1 MSSKLKS
8 MFENDGAQMI
18 ETLDHV
24 VNQLE
29 ERGFEQEL
37 VDQAF
42 RTVHSLKSE
51 SSFLGH
57 GDLTA
62 TAGTLEDL
70 FDAWRRREGPLS
82 TESLNSLLNSM
93 HDLKQQFRL
102 VSNPEP
108 AGRMV
113 GKPARPAEESS
124 APDERNR
131 AIPDPE
137 FAIRATPFQRQLLRE
152 SRGRG
157 ETLYRVDCEIDS
169 SEPMAYPRLY
179 LVISNLEQAVHVI
192 KMHPDIETIRAG
204 RSGFVQALIT
214 STETEDRIARSIDVD
229 QIRRAKIQALT
240 YEPLLRGGS
249 EEIEGEATDGSATR
263 RFSVTM
269 PARLYE
275 ELCLNADEIH
285 SRLTQEWSELSK
297 APIESG
303 IRSRIQWNLFL
314 VNRLV
319 GWMRNEISAF
329 STAPLAEVF
338 HNLAEVVDDLA
349 RRLGKR
355 VVVKTQGE
363 HERVYLPVSDVLTD
377 VLLHL
382 IRNALDHGIETPA
395 VRKSRGKP
403 EAGTIRILASST
415 EENLTIRVEDDGN
428 GIPESLVR
436 SLEQTEGRPQS
447 LPHAGRRGAGR
458 HDNDVLDQRDLLSII
473 SRAGFT
479 TRAKPGE
486 VSGRGV
492 GLDVVSYSVSKLL
505 CGRFE
510 MENRPG
516 KGCSF
521 SLVLPLSTNLVTV
534 LVLQAKDEY
543 LALPRVFVTST
554 FELDRRFVSTDAND
568 TTYYRF
574 SGENVRMYTVH
585 ENFPESLS
593 FEQRRIGVMIG
604 IADERGVIVADKL
617 VSEET
622 VVQDRR
628 RRNVVFS
635 QVLNRDIRLFLPS
648 QLLSAL
654 SFKRSDPVQ

>member
-8 MFENDGAQMI
+8 MFESDGAQMI
-18 ETLDHV
+18 ETLDYV

-37 VDQAF
+37 IDQAF

-57 GDLTA
+57 GALTD
-62 TAGTLEDL
+62 TAGALEDL
-70 FDAWRRREGPLS
+70 FEGWRRRKGPLS
-82 TESLNSLLNSM
+82 TETLNELLNAM
-93 HDLKQQFRL
+93 HDLKQQFRS
-102 VSNPEP
+102 VNVP
-108 AGRMV
+108 ASA
-113 GKPARPAEESS
+113 GKTGS
-124 APDERNR
+124 APSNAETESAQKGQGAR

-152 SRGRG
+152 SRVRG
-157 ETLYRVDCEIDS
+157 ETLFRVDCEIDS
-169 SEPMAYPRLY
+169 AEPMAYPRLY

-214 STETEDRIARSIDVD
+214 TSEPEARIARSINVD
-229 QIRRAKIQALT
+229 QIRRTTIQQLE
-240 YEPLLRGGS
+240 YDPLLQSDADSERG
-249 EEIEGEATDGSATR
+249 ATDGSAMR
-263 RFSVTM
+263 SFSVSM

-285 SRLTQEWSELSK
+285 SRLSQEWSELSK
-297 APIESG
+297 APIDSG

-319 GWMRNEISAF
+319 GWMRNEISGF

-338 HNLAEVVDDLA
+338 HNLAEVVDELA

-355 VVVKTQGE
+355 VILKTQGE

-377 VLLHL
+377 VMLHL
-382 IRNALDHGIETPA
+382 IRNAIDHGIETPD

-403 EAGTIRILASST
+403 ESGIIRILASST
-415 EENLTIRVEDDGN
+415 DENLTIRVEDDGN

-436 SLEQTEGRPQS
+436 SLENGDDRPGS
-447 LPHAGRRGAGR
+447 LPPVRRGGKGE
-458 HDNDVLDQRDLLSII
+458 HDRDVVDQRDLLSVI
-473 SRAGFT
+473 SRSGFT
-479 TRAKPGE
+479 TRTRPGE

-492 GLDVVSYSVSKLL
+492 GLDVVSYSVRKLL

-510 MENRPG
+510 LENRPG
-516 KGCSF
+516 KGCTF

-534 LVLQAKDEY
+534 LVLQAMDEY
-543 LALPRVFVTST
+543 LALPRVFVTNT
-554 FELDRRFVSTDAND
+554 FELDRRFVFTDSNE
-568 TTYYRF
+568 TTYYRY

-585 ENFPESLS
+585 ENFPESMTL
-593 FEQRRIGVMIG
+593 EKKRIGVMIA

-628 RRNVVFS
+628 KRNVVFS
-635 QVLNRDIRLFLPS
+635 QVLNRDVRLFLPS
-648 QLLSAL
+648 QLLSAF
-654 SFKRSDPVQ
+654 SFKRGEPA